1 MHEMALVGN
10 VVDIVVEHATVAQA
24 KEVIS
29 VKLRIGEL
37 RDIVDDMM
45 EKCFR
50 YVAHGTVAENSILI
64 IEKVPIVLCCN
75 ECNTTLHMKL
85 HTAQSTQTICSK
97 CGKSNFKILQGKE
110 LYVEDI
116 EII

>member
-1 MHEMALVGN
+1 M
-10 VVDIVVEHATVAQA
+10 DIVVKHAQIAQA

-29 VKLRIGEL
+29 VKLRVGKL
-37 RDIVDDMM
+37 RDIVEDMM

-50 YVAHGTVAENSILI
+50 YVARGTVAENSRLE
-64 IEKVPIVLCCN
+64 IEKVPLIICCN
-75 ECNTTLHMKL
+75 ECKTTLLLEL
-85 HTAQSTQTICSK
+85 HTGQTAKTVCSK
-97 CGKSNFKILQGKE
+97 CGKSDFKIVQGNE

>member
-10 VVDIVVEHATVAQA
+10 IVDIVVKHAQVAEA

-50 YVAHGTVAENSILI
+50 YVARGTVAENSQLN
-64 IEKVPIVLCCN
+64 IEKVPLVICCN
-75 ECNTTLHMKL
+75 ECNTTLHLQL
-85 HTAQSTQTICSK
+85 HTAQTAKTVCLK
-97 CGKSNFKILQGKE
+97 CGKSDFKIIQGNE

-116 EII
+116 EIF